1 MDNIQDRF
9 VAKLIELA
17 TNNPKKQAVCSY
29 TETDDDSPIRDATKP
44 GCIVG
49 HAVYELGLM
58 SLEEL
63 RDFDVCPDQMFQDN
77 GSINPNPGNWSFRT
91 LNAYFELTRGFPLV
105 SETDVELRIIN
116 VQREQDNGRR
126 WGYAIEPLRKVS

>member
-1 MDNIQDRF
+1 MCDIQNRF

-17 TNNPKKQAVCSY
+17 TTNPEKQAACSY
-29 TETDDDSPIRDATKP
+29 TETEDVAGIGDTIVP

-63 RDFDVCPDQMFQDN
+63 QNLDLNSDRMFRIND
-77 GSINPNPGNWSFRT
+77 SVNPNPGKSSFQT
-91 LNAYFELTRGFPLV
+91 LNAYFELTRGYPIV
-105 SETDVELRIIN
+105 SDNDVESRIID
-116 VQREQDNGRR
+116 VQREQDGGSM
-126 WGYAIEPLRKVS
+126 WTYAIEPLVRMS

>member
-17 TNNPKKQAVCSY
+17 TNNPKKQAECSY
-29 TETDDDSPIRDATKP
+29 TYDDSLIRDATKP

-77 GSINPNPGNWSFRT
+77 GSVNPYPGNVSFRT
-91 LNAYFELTRGFPLV
+91 LNAYFELTRGYPIV
-105 SETDVELRIIN
+105 SETDVELRIID
-116 VQREQDNGRR
+116 VQREQDTGRR